1 MSEQR
6 NNTPAPITER
16 LLTQPR
22 RTAGMDSHREPV
34 RLGEIGSDGHLV
46 GYIDE
51 HGLAW
56 ESLKGASS
64 PFTAPASPK
73 RSPCLTT
80 TRGETSSSIKSW
92 PMSPTN
98 SSPRSPEKPPAS
110 STSVT
115 LDPEAPEPRGG
126 QKGSLREPGPLYT
139 QRWPAP

>member
-56 ESLKGASS
+56 ESLAECLVATHGARLAEALAL
-64 PFTAPASPK
+64 PDHD
-73 RSPCLTT
+73 
-80 TRGETSSSIKSW
+80 
-92 PMSPTN
+92 
-98 SSPRSPEKPPAS
+98 PRRDQLVDQVVADVPDELIAE
-110 STSVT
+110 VAR
-115 LDPEAPEPRGG
+115 EAAG
-126 QKGSLREPGPLYT
+126 QLYLRDLGP
-139 QRWPAP
+139 